1 MSRENDAME
10 MQRRMKVLF
19 AQTFAEAVRKGEI
32 KKPDPKSFLVGYL
45 CDDDGDKVKLPMV
58 GHLCDDNGNRIK

>member
-1 MSRENDAME
+1 MSRENEAME
-10 MQRRMKVLF
+10 MQRRMRALVVRL
-19 AQTFAEAVRKGEI
+19 FAEAVKKGEI

-45 CDDDGDKVKLPMV
+45 CDDDGNKVKLPMT